1 MSIKKAIE
9 QREHET
15 VLKLAEEA
23 LAAQPTDE
31 TLLFMQHTK
40 LVALINLEKFDQAQQ
55 YLRSID
61 HRVRD
66 SKDTVLPANYLTYKA
81 EHFEE
86 VAASLRKA
94 DYATLS
100 TGFKLLLAQSEL
112 KLENY
117 LTAFKLFWGLHN
129 EKSLSDNLI
138 EDVVINTLNCLVMFL
153 LTEEAGMAFSLDEAA
168 LRAACDLIS
177 LLMGDQQASFGSRE
191 AQINSLLLYIVIEK
205 TKPDRLYQF
214 YKRTTFNFQEQSR
227 RLLDGIAEALRAESG
242 NTAGNQTSGLDLTKL
257 TGHQLEDQLT
267 LFALRTFVMQRNQEV
282 SWSHAEIQSI
292 EKLLFEEKN
301 KITDDQ
307 LRISLISFL
316 AFIHSISES
325 RGSAE
330 INKLL
335 SKIDEE
341 LRTLSRN
348 SRRSAF
354 LSKQLNLNKIVLLL
368 HIGNVIEARRVT
380 RSDLKINERHINY
393 ALLPMETQMI
403 VSNKNQKELD
413 TKLSCFEQ
421 DRLQTDQQYTCV
433 FYLLQLAVYFAWNNQ
448 KRYSDVFAQFVNEF
462 FIKQLSLD
470 PSKRF
475 LTPTVFTQFSKN
487 MVFYMIRNNLLMKSL
502 EDKITNFI
510 EFITDPGVVL
520 KMANHFVEKRNYGVA
535 EKILSGL
542 ASRDPSNERVRSR
555 LNYVYSVINPHLI
568 DESLL
573 PQFDTVKDLNSL
585 RSLENDF
592 VSVIRAKAPARSD
605 TITKKMDEGKLKLEK
620 KASRRIKK
628 KYRIRWPKN
637 FDFERPGPRPDP
649 ERWLPKYER
658 KKYLKRA
665 IKEGKLTKTQG
676 VTTSA
681 GQNKELFRAEHS
693 TAAQQTVKGR
703 GKRK

>member
-9 QREHET
+9 QRDHET

-23 LAAQPTDE
+23 LAAQPTDDL
-31 TLLFMQHTK
+31 LLFLQHTK

-61 HRVRD
+61 QRVRD
-66 SKDTVLPANYLTYKA
+66 AKDAVLPANYLTYKA
-81 EHFEE
+81 ERFEE
-86 VAASLRKA
+86 VAAGLRKA
-94 DYATLS
+94 EYATLS

-117 LTAFKLFWGLHN
+117 LTAFKLFWGLHK
-129 EKSLSDNLI
+129 EKSLSDHLA

-153 LTEEAGMAFSLDEAA
+153 LTEEAGLAFSLDEAA
-168 LRAACDLIS
+168 LRAACDLVS
-177 LLMGDQQASFGSRE
+177 LITGEQQSSFSSRE
-191 AQINSLLLYIVIEK
+191 AQINSLLLFIVIEK
-205 TKPDRLYQF
+205 LKPDRLYQF
-214 YKRTTFNFQEQSR
+214 YKRSTFNFQEQSR
-227 RLLDGIAEALRAESG
+227 RLLDGIAEALKAEGG
-242 NTAGNQTSGLDLTKL
+242 NSTGNASAQELTKL

-282 SWSHAEIQSI
+282 SWSHAEIQAI
-292 EKLLFEEKN
+292 EKLLFEEKH

-316 AFIHSISES
+316 AFIHSISEN
-325 RGSAE
+325 REAAE

-341 LRTLSRN
+341 LRGLSRN

-354 LSKQLNLNKIVLLL
+354 LSRQLNLNKIVLLL
-368 HIGNVIEARRVT
+368 HTGNVIEARRVT
-380 RSDLKINERHINY
+380 RSDLRINERHINY

-413 TKLSCFEQ
+413 TKLACFEA
-421 DRLQTDQQYTCV
+421 DRLQTDPQYTCV
-433 FYLLQLAVYFAWNNQ
+433 FYLLQLAVYYAWNNQ

-470 PSKRF
+470 SSKRF
-475 LTPTVFTQFSKN
+475 LTPNVFTQFSKN
-487 MVFYMIRNNLLMKSL
+487 MVFYMIRNNLLMKNL
-502 EDKITNFI
+502 EDRITNFI

-520 KMANHFVEKRNYGVA
+520 KMANHFVEKRNYPVA

-542 ASRDPSNERVRSR
+542 ASRDPTNERVRSR
-555 LNYVYSVINPHLI
+555 LNYVYSVTNPHLI

-573 PQFDTVKDLNSL
+573 PQFETVKDLNSL

-592 VSVIRAKAPARSD
+592 VSVIRSKASARSD
-605 TITKKMDEGKLKLEK
+605 TLTKKMDEGKLKLEK

-676 VTTSA
+676 VTTAA